1 MIGDGLSLLQFA
13 DRVGLNLFALLTI
26 GFALHAASGV
36 VERDAF
42 RGLRSRIAL
51 TGAAVVFF
59 TAARL
64 GILGAQMGDG
74 GTFHD
79 PELTPLA
86 WMVLGDSTLAILVG
100 AVASISGVWFGSR
113 VVAGLGAAA
122 LSVGFGL
129 TGHAQG
135 LADPGLAPMIVA
147 AHVLIAGFW
156 VAAPISLYPPGST
169 MDSTRLTRRLHRF
182 STIAVAA
189 IPILIAL
196 GIWLAWILTEGGEK
210 LLGTIYG
217 LLLLAKLAI
226 GVIAIGV
233 GALNRHIIAAKVQVD
248 PATGQKW
255 LRVVLLCEA
264 TLFAAAIIAVSA
276 ATTIG
281 APAG

>member
-1 MIGDGLSLLQFA
+1 MTGDELSFLQFA
-13 DRVGLNLFALLTI
+13 DRIGLNLSALLTI

-36 VERDAF
+36 VERDSF

-51 TGAAVVFF
+51 TGAALAFF
-59 TAARL
+59 AAVRL
-64 GILGAQMGDG
+64 GILVAQMGDG
-74 GTFHD
+74 GNFLD
-79 PELTPLA
+79 PELMPLA
-86 WMVLGDSTLAILVG
+86 WLVLGDSTLAILVG
-100 AVASISGVWFGSR
+100 AVASIAGVWFGSR

-135 LADPGLAPMIVA
+135 LTDPGLAPIMVA

-156 VAAPISLYPPGST
+156 VAAPISLYPGSKL
-169 MDSTRLTRRLHRF
+169 DSARLTGRLHRF

-189 IPILIAL
+189 IPVLIAL
-196 GIWLAWILTEGGEK
+196 GIWLAWMLTEGGEK
-210 LLGTIYG
+210 LLVTTYG

-233 GALNRHIIAAKVQVD
+233 GALNKQVITAKVAAD
-248 PATGQKW
+248 PPTGKSW
-255 LRVVLLCEA
+255 LRVALLCEA

>member
-1 MIGDGLSLLQFA
+1 MTGDGLALLQLA
-13 DRVGLNLFALLTI
+13 DRIGLNLFALLTI

-36 VERDAF
+36 VERDSF
-42 RGLRSRIAL
+42 RGLRPRIAL
-51 TGAAVVFF
+51 TGAAVVLF

-64 GILGAQMGDG
+64 GILVAQMGDG
-74 GTFHD
+74 GNFLD
-79 PELTPLA
+79 PELMPLA
-86 WMVLGDSTLAILVG
+86 WLVLGDSTLAILVG
-100 AVASISGVWFGSR
+100 AVASIAGMWFGSR

-135 LADPGLAPMIVA
+135 LTAGLAPIMVA

-156 VAAPISLYPPGST
+156 VAAPISLYPGPT
-169 MDSTRLTRRLHRF
+169 LDSARLTSRLHRF

-189 IPILIAL
+189 IPVLIAL

-210 LLGTIYG
+210 LLVTTYG

-233 GALNRHIIAAKVQVD
+233 GALNKQVITAKVAAD
-248 PATGQKW
+248 PATGKKW
-255 LRVVLLCEA
+255 LRVALLCEA

>member
-1 MIGDGLSLLQFA
+1 M
-13 DRVGLNLFALLTI
+13 
-26 GFALHAASGV
+26 
-36 VERDAF
+36 
-42 RGLRSRIAL
+42 
-51 TGAAVVFF
+51 
-59 TAARL
+59 
-64 GILGAQMGDG
+64 
-74 GTFHD
+74 
-79 PELTPLA
+79 
-86 WMVLGDSTLAILVG
+86 
-100 AVASISGVWFGSR
+100 WFGSR

-135 LADPGLAPMIVA
+135 LTAGLAPIMVA

-156 VAAPISLYPPGST
+156 VAAPISLYPGPT
-169 MDSTRLTRRLHRF
+169 LDSARLTSRLHRF

-189 IPILIAL
+189 IPVLIAL

-210 LLGTIYG
+210 LLVTTYG

-233 GALNRHIIAAKVQVD
+233 GALNKQVITAKVAAD
-248 PATGQKW
+248 PATGKKW
-255 LRVVLLCEA
+255 LRVALLCEA

>member
-1 MIGDGLSLLQFA
+1 LTGDGLALLQLA
-13 DRVGLNLFALLTI
+13 DRIGLNLFALLTI

-36 VERDAF
+36 VERDSF
-42 RGLRSRIAL
+42 RGLRPRIAL
-51 TGAAVVFF
+51 TGAAVVLF

-64 GILGAQMGDG
+64 GILVAQMGDG
-74 GTFHD
+74 GNFLD
-79 PELTPLA
+79 PELMPLA
-86 WMVLGDSTLAILVG
+86 WLVLGDSTLAILVG
-100 AVASISGVWFGSR
+100 AVASIAGMWFGSR

-135 LADPGLAPMIVA
+135 LTAGLAPIMVA

-156 VAAPISLYPPGST
+156 VAAPISLYPGPT
-169 MDSTRLTRRLHRF
+169 LDSARLTSRLHRF

-189 IPILIAL
+189 IPVLIAL

-210 LLGTIYG
+210 LLVTTYG

-233 GALNRHIIAAKVQVD
+233 GALNKQVITAKVAAD
-248 PATGQKW
+248 PATGKKW
-255 LRVVLLCEA
+255 LRVALLCEA

>member
-1 MIGDGLSLLQFA
+1 MTGDELSLLQFA
-13 DRVGLNLFALLTI
+13 DRIGLNLFALLTI

-36 VERDAF
+36 VQRDSF

-51 TGAAVVFF
+51 TGAALAFF
-59 TAARL
+59 TTVRL
-64 GILGAQMGDG
+64 GILVTQMGDG
-74 GTFHD
+74 GNFLD
-79 PELTPLA
+79 PELMPLA
-86 WMVLGDSTLAILVG
+86 WMVLGDSTLAILAG
-100 AVASISGVWFGSR
+100 AAASIGGVWFGSR

-135 LADPGLAPMIVA
+135 LTDPGLAPIMVA

-156 VAAPISLYPPGST
+156 VAAPISLYPGS
-169 MDSTRLTRRLHRF
+169 MLDSASLTSRLHRF
-182 STIAVAA
+182 SKIAVAA
-189 IPILIAL
+189 IPVLIAV

-210 LLGTIYG
+210 LLGTTYG

-233 GALNRHIIAAKVQVD
+233 GALNKQIIAAKVQAD
-248 PATGQKW
+248 PATGRKW
-255 LRVVLLCEA
+255 LCVALLCEA
-264 TLFAAAIIAVSA
+264 TLFAAALIAVSA

>member
-1 MIGDGLSLLQFA
+1 MPP
-13 DRVGLNLFALLTI
+13 R
-26 GFALHAASGV
+26 GV
-36 VERDAF
+36 V
-42 RGLRSRIAL
+42 
-51 TGAAVVFF
+51 
-59 TAARL
+59 
-64 GILGAQMGDG
+64 LGA
-74 GTFHD
+74 
-79 PELTPLA
+79 
-86 WMVLGDSTLAILVG
+86 STLAILVG
-100 AVASISGVWFGSR
+100 AVASIAGMWFGSR

-135 LADPGLAPMIVA
+135 LTAGLAPIMVA

-156 VAAPISLYPPGST
+156 VAAPISLYPGPT
-169 MDSTRLTRRLHRF
+169 LDSARLTSRLHRF

-189 IPILIAL
+189 IPVLIAL

-210 LLGTIYG
+210 LLVTTYG

-233 GALNRHIIAAKVQVD
+233 GALNKQVITAKVAAD
-248 PATGQKW
+248 PATGKKW
-255 LRVVLLCEA
+255 LRVALLCEA